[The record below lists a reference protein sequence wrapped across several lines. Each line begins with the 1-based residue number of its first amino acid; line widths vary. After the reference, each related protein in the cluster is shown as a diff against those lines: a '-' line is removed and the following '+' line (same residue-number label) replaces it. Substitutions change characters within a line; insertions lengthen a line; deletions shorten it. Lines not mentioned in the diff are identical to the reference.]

1 MQLKTN
7 YNFRL
12 IFLLGLLS
20 LAACN
25 KKVSTPGPLDPSPNG
40 NLGRYD
46 LATDDYDVLPVT
58 TFVFSYDKSNSIT
71 NVFEKSGQ
79 TLIAYAMNYGNG
91 HLSRL
96 DYTTPT
102 DTSSRVFTYDGDGLL
117 ASWTDSVK
125 KPNALP
131 LLMQY
136 VLTYDESKSNV
147 VLITQNQLDLEH
159 RPTMILESYY
169 SFDDKPNP
177 FTASPWLRD
186 VTTLPGSLPALV
198 NKNNVVGTR
207 IVGTIF
213 KTSGGSSVPQL
224 DTISNFNS
232 TRQYTYNS
240 KGYPIT

>member
-79 TLIAYAMNYGNG
+79 TLIAYAMHYGNGHLSQATDNTLGIQNFSYDGNG

-102 DTSSRVFTYDGDGLL
+102 DTSSRVFTYD
-117 ASWTDSVK
+117 
-125 KPNALP
+125 
-131 LLMQY
+131 
-136 VLTYDESKSNV
+136 
-147 VLITQNQLDLEH
+147 
-159 RPTMILESYY
+159 R
-169 SFDDKPNP
+169 
-177 FTASPWLRD
+177 
-186 VTTLPGSLPALV
+186 
-198 NKNNVVGTR
+198 
-207 IVGTIF
+207 
-213 KTSGGSSVPQL
+213 
-224 DTISNFNS
+224 
-232 TRQYTYNS
+232 
-240 KGYPIT
+240 

>member
-79 TLIAYAMNYGNG
+79 TLIAYAMNGRPLDIPHGASYG
-91 HLSRL
+91 
-96 DYTTPT
+96 
-102 DTSSRVFTYDGDGLL
+102 RVEIADSAGNR
-117 ASWTDSVK
+117 AWT
-125 KPNALP
+125 NP
-131 LLMQY
+131 LW
-136 VLTYDESKSNV
+136 VE
-147 VLITQNQLDLEH
+147 
-159 RPTMILESYY
+159 
-169 SFDDKPNP
+169 
-177 FTASPWLRD
+177 
-186 VTTLPGSLPALV
+186 
-198 NKNNVVGTR
+198 
-207 IVGTIF
+207 
-213 KTSGGSSVPQL
+213 
-224 DTISNFNS
+224 
-232 TRQYTYNS
+232 
-240 KGYPIT
+240 